1 MAQVD
6 YLHVCDYAFSGEGGK
21 QCVIGIFDAITAQ
34 TFPAVHPHM
43 SIALR
48 LRGQAHELLVIKIEL
63 GRPNGEVLATMQGEV
78 TVGADGGA
86 FMNVNLINVQFP
98 ESGRY
103 TVKIAAGGETLVSHS
118 IQLREAQATLQSAP
132 PGATPKKFH

>member
-1 MAQVD
+1 
-6 YLHVCDYAFSGEGGK
+6 
-21 QCVIGIFDAITAQ
+21 
-34 TFPAVHPHM
+34 
-43 SIALR
+43 
-48 LRGQAHELLVIKIEL
+48 
-63 GRPNGEVLATMQGEV
+63 MQGEV

-98 ESGRY
+98 EPGRY

-132 PGATPKKFH
+132 PGATPRTFH